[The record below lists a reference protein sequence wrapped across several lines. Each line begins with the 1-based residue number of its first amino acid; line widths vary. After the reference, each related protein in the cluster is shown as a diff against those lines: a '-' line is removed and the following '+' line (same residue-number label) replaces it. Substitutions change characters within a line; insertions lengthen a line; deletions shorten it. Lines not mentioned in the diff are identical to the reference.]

1 MNVFNPD
8 LFVAASKSSFD
19 SAVALSTK
27 TFESLQK
34 LSELN
39 MAAAKALADESAE
52 TVRKLSTIRDPQ
64 ALVAFVQAQAKPNT
78 DKAASYG
85 RAVYDI
91 VSATTDE
98 FTKAAEAQFAQFNQE
113 AAKFIDGIA
122 KNAPAGSESAVA
134 ALKSAVA
141 ASSAAIDNINRM
153 AKSTIASVK
162 TQAEKA
168 ANAATKAKAA

>member
-1 MNVFNPD
+1 MNFFNPE
-8 LFVAASKSSFD
+8 LFVTASKTSLD
-19 SAVALSTK
+19 SAVALTTK
-27 TFESLQK
+27 AFEGMQK

-39 MAAAKALADESAE
+39 MAAAKAMADESAQ
-52 TVRKLSTIRDPQ
+52 TLQKFSTIRDPQ
-64 ALVAFVQAQAKPNT
+64 ALVAFVQSQAKPNT

-91 VSATTDE
+91 VSTTSDE

-113 AAKFIDGIA
+113 AAKMIDGIA

-153 AKSTIASVK
+153 AKSTMASVK

-168 ANAATKAKAA
+168 ANATTKAKAA